1 MYILYFSAH
10 TPDICIRFNEFAMTK
25 INNNREIGKA
35 LFLSG
40 YSQRDIAARI
50 GVSENT
56 VGRWARDG
64 HWDDLR
70 EAQRTSKPS
79 VLKDLYAELAEM
91 NRVIQTREDGKRF
104 ATKDEALTRSRLVKN
119 IADLEQRYSL
129 GNAVDMGRDFC
140 TFVGTTDYAL
150 ARQVLEHWDA
160 FINELIKRQQ
170 DGNID

>member
-1 MYILYFSAH
+1 MA
-10 TPDICIRFNEFAMTK
+10 K
-25 INNNREIGKA
+25 VINNNREIGKA

-40 YSQRDIAARI
+40 YSQRDIAARV

-56 VGRWARDG
+56 VGRWAKDG
-64 HWDDLR
+64 HWDELR

-91 NRVIQTREDGKRF
+91 NRVIQGREDGHRF

-140 TFVGTTDYAL
+140 SFVGTGCSLFKISWKSLQAATNFL
-150 ARQVLEHWDA
+150 LLSFLFSLFFFSSGFSSGSSLFSTV
-160 FINELIKRQQ
+160 
-170 DGNID
+170 

>member
-10 TPDICIRFNEFAMTK
+10 TPDICIRFNRNAMTK

-64 HWDDLR
+64 H
-70 EAQRTSKPS
+70 
-79 VLKDLYAELAEM
+79 
-91 NRVIQTREDGKRF
+91 
-104 ATKDEALTRSRLVKN
+104 
-119 IADLEQRYSL
+119 
-129 GNAVDMGRDFC
+129 
-140 TFVGTTDYAL
+140 
-150 ARQVLEHWDA
+150 
-160 FINELIKRQQ
+160 
-170 DGNID
+170 

>member
-1 MYILYFSAH
+1 MYILYFFVPA
-10 TPDICIRFNEFAMTK
+10 PDICIRFNEFAMTK

-91 NRVIQTREDGKRF
+91 NRVIQAREDGKRF

-140 TFVGTTDYAL
+140 TFVGTTDYTL

-170 DGNID
+170 DGNIE